1 MTLSIDVW
9 LTSEDRDCV
18 RIILSPDISTKN
30 LVMTDIQPAPVC
42 QYLKVMVKNKIS
54 NLEIFAI
61 ITSHMYFRLLLLQDT
76 ICHLPNV
83 KFHWGGSSAKL
94 QISYFIMNQL
104 TPLI

>member
-42 QYLKVMVKNKIS
+42 QYLKVINDFLFLFS
-54 NLEIFAI
+54 
-61 ITSHMYFRLLLLQDT
+61 
-76 ICHLPNV
+76 
-83 KFHWGGSSAKL
+83 
-94 QISYFIMNQL
+94 
-104 TPLI
+104 